1 MSISF
6 ANFGQTKDDLQKQR
20 EKINKKISLTKELIK
35 DARKNKEATNSELVY
50 LNKQINFRKRLIE
63 NINDE
68 IGEIQG
74 EVQNKEL
81 EIENLENTIVEL
93 KEEYALMVYQ
103 AYKNRSSYD
112 KLMYIFA
119 SETFDQAY
127 KRLKVMQRYADVRK
141 DQVEDIKQVQILL
154 GETIESLEQ
163 SKIEKQD
170 LLTEEQTEKEQLAK
184 DKNDKKGVLVNLTKE
199 EKKLKKQQQQ
209 QENERQKLNR
219 AIQRIIDE
227 ELRAEKDKNNG
238 VFKLTPAGKIVS
250 DNFAKNKG
258 NLPWPVLRG
267 IITQKFGKQAH
278 PTIAGITIESNG
290 VDITTDAKASVLSL
304 FDGEVTSVFSIPG
317 AGQNVIITHGAY
329 KTVYANMVE
338 CLVKKGDQV
347 STNEKIGTVL
357 SLNNKNIIHLEIWKL
372 SANGKDALNP
382 EYWISK

>member
-1 MSISF
+1 
-6 ANFGQTKDDLQKQR
+6 
-20 EKINKKISLTKELIK
+20 LI
-35 DARKNKEATNSELVY
+35 D
-50 LNKQINFRKRLIE
+50 

-74 EVQNKEL
+74 EVQSKEL
-81 EIENLENTIVEL
+81 EIESMENTILKL

-119 SETFDQAY
+119 SENFDQAY

-141 DQVEDIKQVQILL
+141 DQVDEIVETQDKLSA
-154 GETIESLEQ
+154 TIESLEL
-163 SKIEKQD
+163 SKAEKQG
-170 LLTEEQTEKEQLAK
+170 LLAEEQEEKEQLAK
-184 DKNDKKGVLVNLTKE
+184 DKSDKKGVLTELTKE

-278 PTIAGITIESNG
+278 SSIAGITIESNG
-290 VDITTDAKASVLSL
+290 VDIATDANASVLSL

-329 KTVYANMVE
+329 KTVYANMSE

-357 SLNNKNIIHLEIWKL
+357 TMNAKNTIHLEIWKL
-372 SANGKDALNP
+372 SATGKDALNP